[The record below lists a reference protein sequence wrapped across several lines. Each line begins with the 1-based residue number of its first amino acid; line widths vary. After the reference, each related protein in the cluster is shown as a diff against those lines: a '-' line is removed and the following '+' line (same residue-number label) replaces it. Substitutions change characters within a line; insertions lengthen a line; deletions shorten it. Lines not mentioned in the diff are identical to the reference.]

1 MDWRGTVRCASQA
14 VLDAVYPPQ
23 CALCGTMGD
32 PAYCSPCRDET
43 EWLEPRVT
51 TLVQPDPL
59 TGFAAATR
67 YAGRSAQAVTRLK
80 YGRHTALAEPMAAT
94 IARLVA
100 ECRLDDVDWVVPV
113 PIHWLRRCSRG
124 FNQAELLASALPP
137 ARVRPEL
144 LRRVRW
150 TRPQASLPADRRD
163 GNLVGAFA
171 CTADIAGAHI
181 LLVDDVLTSGATVR
195 ECATSLRSRGARSV
209 SAVVFA
215 SGMP

>member
-1 MDWRGTVRCASQA
+1 MGVPATVRHVYGA

-23 CALCGTMGD
+23 CALCGTFGD

-51 TLVQPDPL
+51 TLIQPDPL
-59 TGFAAATR
+59 TAFAAASR
-67 YAGRSAQAVTRLK
+67 YGGRSAQAVTRLK

-100 ECRLDDVDWVVPV
+100 DCRLDDVDWIVPV
-113 PIHWLRRCSRG
+113 PIHWFRRCGRG

-137 ARVRPEL
+137 ALVRPGL
-144 LRRVRW
+144 LQRVRW
-150 TRPQASLPADRRD
+150 TRPQASLPANRRD
-163 GNLVGAFA
+163 RNLVGAFA
-171 CTADIAGAHI
+171 CTADIAGAHV
-181 LLVDDVLTSGATVR
+181 LLVDDVLTSGATLR
-195 ECATSLRSRGARSV
+195 ECATALRSRGARSV